1 MARLRGPYT
10 NYRFVNNAM
19 AAMLG
24 ALIVA
29 LGVDIA
35 IDAEWIADLFFLVF
49 AGSLVVFYR
58 GRFAPERPPGLG
70 LTALAWILIATI
82 VAGAVLRVA
91 DHVRNVAS

>member
-1 MARLRGPYT
+1 MERVRKLYS
-10 NYRFVNNAM
+10 NYRFVNNAI

-24 ALIVA
+24 AMIVA

-58 GRFAPERPPGLG
+58 GRFAPERPPGFG
-70 LTALAWILIATI
+70 LTALAWILVAALA
-82 VAGAVLRVA
+82 AGAVLRVA
-91 DHVRNVAS
+91 DHVRSVAT

>member
-1 MARLRGPYT
+1 MRRLRGLYS
-10 NYRFVNNAM
+10 NYRFLNNAM

-35 IDAEWIADLFFLVF
+35 IDADWIADLFFLVF
-49 AGSLVVFYR
+49 AGSLAVFYR

-70 LTALAWILIATI
+70 LTALAWILVAT
-82 VAGAVLRVA
+82 VAAGAVLRIA
-91 DHVRNVAS
+91 EHVRTVAT